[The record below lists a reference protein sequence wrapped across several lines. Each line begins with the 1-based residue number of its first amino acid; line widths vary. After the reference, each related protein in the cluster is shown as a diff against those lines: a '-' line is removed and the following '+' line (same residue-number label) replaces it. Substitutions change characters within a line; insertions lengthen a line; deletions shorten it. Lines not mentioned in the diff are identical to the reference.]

1 MHSNKRSSQHLI
13 DQRYD
18 LKFRKL
24 KDINEF
30 IVSILDR
37 ILIVTNTLN
46 NQIKTLSDKINN
58 ITLLILRLEL
68 SNYQTN

>member
-1 MHSNKRSSQHLI
+1 MNSNKRSSQHLI